1 MFAIGRRRGVES
13 RRGISIFYLIFVGYC
28 RDRHIHPMA
37 IDIILIVELIHH
49 IAYCGSCLPNIGSF
63 YTSFHSRE
71 ITKISIRG
79 RSSMLES
86 SGKHYLSITIASTY
100 FLAYSYLG
108 VRLIRRRYN
117 RMGKHYRGGQGTVLI
132 GNSNHIASFYLIG
145 GLMHHRII
153 KRTKPKLIVA
163 IYDPVGIYPGLW
175 KGIGIGELFW
185 KAWEHYPPTLY
196 LNLKVIGIELIT
208 GYLIGI
214 TCSIWEFRCYRKL
227 IFATVGT
234 GMCQVKSYGLC

>member
-1 MFAIGRRRGVES
+1 
-13 RRGISIFYLIFVGYC
+13 
-28 RDRHIHPMA
+28 MA
-37 IDIILIVELIHH
+37 IDIVFVIELIHY
-49 IAYCGSCLPNIGSF
+49 IRYWGSCLPNIGSF
-63 YTSFHSRE
+63 YTGFHSRE
-71 ITKISIRG
+71 ITKISIGR

-86 SGKHYLSITIASTY
+86 SGKLYLSIAIASPC
-100 FLAYSYLG
+100 FLAYSYLS
-108 VRLIRRRYN
+108 VWLIRCRIH
-117 RMGKHYRGGQGTVLI
+117 RMGEHYRSGQGAVLI

-145 GLMHHRII
+145 GFMYHRII

-175 KGIGIGELFW
+175 KDICIGELFW
-185 KAWEHYPPTLY
+185 EAWEHYPSTLY

-208 GYLIGI
+208 SYHLIENTTPIRELG
-214 TCSIWEFRCYRKL
+214 RYGKL